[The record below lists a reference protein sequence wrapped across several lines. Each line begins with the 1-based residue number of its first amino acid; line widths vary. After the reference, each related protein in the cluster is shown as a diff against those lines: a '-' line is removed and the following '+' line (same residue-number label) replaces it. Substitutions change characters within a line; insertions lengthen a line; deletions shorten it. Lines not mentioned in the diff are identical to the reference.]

1 MRITSAVLREARLPR
16 PYSTSAPVALE
27 VLELDAPGLGEV
39 LVRIEAAGLCHS
51 DLSVVNG
58 DRIRP
63 LPMALGH
70 EAAGIVAAVAPG
82 VDSLAVGDH
91 VVMVYVPS
99 CGECRFCAS
108 GQPALCERGAAS
120 NGSGELLGGGRR
132 LHAGAEDI
140 HHQLGVSAFADFA
153 VVDQSSAVK
162 LPDDVPFDV
171 AALFGCAMATGYGA
185 VVRTAGVQPGDSV
198 AVIGLGGVGLAAVI
212 AANAV
217 GAGEILVVDP
227 VASKRDRALE
237 LGGTT
242 AAAPEDAEAAA
253 RALPGGGVDWAFE
266 AVGAAAVTE
275 QAFRIT
281 KRGGTTVSMGLP
293 HPDAVLTLPALALVA
308 ESRTLK
314 GSYMGSTRPH
324 IDIPEMAR
332 LWREGKLPVEKL
344 ISAHR
349 PISELNDALEDLAE
363 GTAIRQII
371 LPAHAEPDES
381 DPT

>member
-1 MRITSAVLREARLPR
+1 MKTLSAVLRESRLPR
-16 PYSTSAPVALE
+16 PYPASAPVSLE
-27 VLELDAPGLGEV
+27 ELDLDEPGPGEV
-39 LVRIEAAGLCHS
+39 RVRIEAAGLCHS

-70 EAAGIVAAVAPG
+70 EAAGIVDAVGAG
-82 VDSLAVGDH
+82 VTELAVGDH

-99 CGECRFCAS
+99 CGTCSFCRS

-120 NGSGELLGGGRR
+120 NGAGELLGGGRR

-140 HHQLGVSAFADFA
+140 HHQLGVSAFGDYA
-153 VVDQSSAVK
+153 VVDKSSAVRI
-162 LPDDVPFDV
+162 PDDVPFDV

-185 VVRTAGVQPGDSV
+185 VVRTAGVKPGDSV
-198 AVIGLGGVGLAAVI
+198 AIIGLGGVGLAAVI
-212 AANAV
+212 AAKAV
-217 GAGEILVVDP
+217 GAGDILVVDP
-227 VASKRDRALE
+227 VAAKRDKAVE
-237 LGGTT
+237 LGGTV
-242 AAAPEDAEAAA
+242 AAAPDEADAAA
-253 RALPGGGVDWAFE
+253 SELAGGGVDWAFE
-266 AVGAAAVTE
+266 AVGVAAVTE

-281 KRGGTTVSMGLP
+281 KRGGTTISMGLP
-293 HPDAVLTLPALALVA
+293 HPDAVLTLPALAIVA

-324 IDIPEMAR
+324 IDIPDMAR
-332 LWREGKLPVEKL
+332 LWREGKLPVEQL

-349 PISELNDALEDLAE
+349 PIAELNEALEDLAA

-371 LPAHAEPDES
+371 LPQHES
-381 DPT
+381 EN